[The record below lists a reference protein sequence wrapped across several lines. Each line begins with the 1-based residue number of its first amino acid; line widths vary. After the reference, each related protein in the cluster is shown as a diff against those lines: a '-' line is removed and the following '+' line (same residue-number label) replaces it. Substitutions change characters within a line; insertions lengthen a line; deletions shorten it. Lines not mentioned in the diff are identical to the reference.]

1 MSFKTKLSL
10 AALCLMASGV
20 AAAATSVGTGTV
32 AITGSIGTATCTVT
46 PSTNAITVPQF
57 NPTTLATTAV
67 NTELNRQTINFDFKD
82 CQGAG
87 NTMSMK
93 FERSDEAPGST
104 PSQLFAGG
112 FKYTGGTSTDSAK
125 GPLYYRMI
133 AGTSNLPLDPSVG
146 ITDGNNQ
153 HDISKVTDKGAF
165 TIPVDFTMF
174 KAAFNGTNPSAYT
187 GTYSGSV
194 SWTIEYP

>member
-46 PSTNAITVPQF
+46 PSTNAITVPQL
-57 NPTTLATTAV
+57 NPTTLSSTAL
-67 NTELNRQTINFDFKD
+67 NTELNSQTITFDFKD

-87 NTMSMK
+87 DSMTIR
-93 FERSDEAPGST
+93 FERSDAPPTGT
-104 PSQLFAGG
+104 GGGAFAGG
-112 FKYTGGTSTDSAK
+112 FKYGSSADSAK
-125 GPLYYRMI
+125 GPVYYRLFT
-133 AGTSNLPLDPSVG
+133 GTKQFPLDST
-146 ITDGNNQ
+146 ITSHANNE
-153 HDISKVTDKGAF
+153 HDISKVADKSSF
-165 TIPVDFTMF
+165 TIPIDFKVF
-174 KAAFNGTNPSAYT
+174 KAPYNNLSPSSFI
-187 GTYSGSV
+187 GTYSGSA